1 MSIEDGRSGFS
12 RELIGVKS
20 SAATEF
26 VAFSRLISGHREQGA
41 MVMYL
46 HDKGLVKQLLD
57 GDERAFDR
65 FFEEN
70 FARLYRFA
78 LARLS
83 DDPDAAR
90 EVAQITLT
98 RAIRKLHTYR
108 AESALFTWL
117 CAICRNETSD
127 WLRKQCRY
135 HEHVVLTE
143 DFPEVQAAV
152 DSYHAPEDDQPDRQ
166 YQRVEA
172 LRLIQVALD
181 RLPAK
186 YGNVLEWKY
195 IEGRSVKEIS
205 ARLHIG
211 QEATQSL
218 LARAKRAFSD
228 VYSTII
234 NAMNDRANGLVK
246 P

>member
-1 MSIEDGRSGFS
+1 MPIYLDD
-12 RELIGVKS
+12 K
-20 SAATEF
+20 
-26 VAFSRLISGHREQGA
+26 RLAE
-41 MVMYL
+41 
-46 HDKGLVKQLLD
+46 QLLE
-57 GDERAFDR
+57 GDESAFDR

-108 AESALFTWL
+108 AESAMFTWL

-127 WLRKQCRY
+127 WLRKQLRY
-135 HEHVVLTE
+135 REHIVLIE
-143 DFPEVQAAV
+143 DYPEVQAAV
-152 DSYHAPEDDQPDRQ
+152 DSYRAPVDDGPVANYERTEK
-166 YQRVEA
+166 V
-172 LRLIQVALD
+172 RLIQVALD
-181 RLPAK
+181 RLPAN

-195 IEGRSVKEIS
+195 VEGHSVKEIS
-205 ARLHIG
+205 TRLKIG

-218 LARAKRAFSD
+218 LARAKRAFGE
-228 VYSTII
+228 VYSTLIDG
-234 NAMNDRANGLVK
+234 MNDRANGLI
-246 P
+246 